1 MNADK
6 LKRPSKNFTDKNRAE
21 RERENFISENSTDA
35 NSAPENTTSVNSTRV
50 NFAAE
55 NSTSKNF
62 AAVNSKS
69 KNSATENSIS
79 ANSASENSTNE
90 NFVNENS
97 ATENSASKKFTDKN
111 SAAAR
116 SVPHSEL
123 ISVRDLV
130 LRYERSE
137 ILNIP
142 SLDLN
147 TSGIT
152 ALLGSNGSGKS
163 TLLRILAF
171 LQRPSSGSVELWGQQ
186 TPSLQTLRQ
195 ICLLLPEPVLLK
207 RSVEQNFKFALKSR
221 GALAEFDE
229 RVDEAL
235 GLTGLDRSFLSK
247 KHFELSSGQ
256 TQRIAFAL
264 ALAQRAK
271 LYLLDEPTNSLD
283 LAASKLFARAI
294 LFMRSR
300 YGCGFIIAS
309 HDEKWL
315 SAIAQRS
322 VFLHRGKICEFEY
335 KNIFDV
341 QNGVLKFSDE
351 ISLRLEE
358 GLARARKIAINPS
371 KILLS
376 QNPFERCF
384 AGILHSVSL
393 QYGSSLLIKIK
404 AGDVLLKCVTAQDE
418 RRWSAGE
425 RIYFGFESGAFL
437 GLE

>member
-6 LKRPSKNFTDKNRAE
+6 LTHPSKNFTDKNRAGK
-21 RERENFISENSTDA
+21 ERENFMSENSTDV
-35 NSAPENTTSVNSTRV
+35 NSAG
-50 NFAAE
+50 E

-62 AAVNSKS
+62 TSENSTS
-69 KNSATENSIS
+69 KNSATENSVS
-79 ANSASENSTNE
+79 ANSAGENSTNE

-97 ATENSASKKFTDKN
+97 ATENSASEKFTDKN
-111 SAAAR
+111 SVAAR
-116 SVPHSEL
+116 SVPNSEL

-130 LRYERSE
+130 LRYGRSE

-171 LQRPSSGSVELWGQQ
+171 LQRPSGGGVKLWGQQ
-186 TPSLQTLRQ
+186 APSLQTLRQ

-229 RVDEAL
+229 RVNEAL

-358 GLARARKIAINPS
+358 GLARSRKIAINPS

-376 QNPFERCF
+376 QSPFERCF

-404 AGDVLLKCVTAQDE
+404 AGDVLLKCVTAQDN

-425 RIYFGFESGAFL
+425 RIYFRFESGAFL

>member
-6 LKRPSKNFTDKNRAE
+6 QTRPSKNFADKNRAE
-21 RERENFISENSTDA
+21 RERENFMSKNSTDV
-35 NSAPENTTSVNSTRV
+35 NSAG
-50 NFAAE
+50 E

-62 AAVNSKS
+62 TSENSTS
-69 KNSATENSIS
+69 KNSPTENSIS
-79 ANSASENSTNE
+79 ANSTGENSKSE
-90 NFVNENS
+90 
-97 ATENSASKKFTDKN
+97 KFTDKN

-116 SVPHSEL
+116 SVPNSEL

-130 LRYERSE
+130 LRYGRSE

-171 LQRPSSGSVELWGQQ
+171 LQRPNGGSVELWGQQ

-358 GLARARKIAINPS
+358 ELARARKIAINPS

-376 QNPFERCF
+376 QSPFERCF

-404 AGDVLLKCVTAQDE
+404 AGDVLLKCVTAQDK

-425 RIYFGFESGAFL
+425 RIYFGFENGAFL

>member
-1 MNADK
+1 MSADK
-6 LKRPSKNFTDKNRAE
+6 LTHPSKNFADKNRAE
-21 RERENFISENSTDA
+21 RERENFMSENLTDVNSVIE
-35 NSAPENTTSVNSTRV
+35 NSADINSTRV

-55 NSTSKNF
+55 NSVSENF

-79 ANSASENSTNE
+79 ANSAGKNSKSENFASENSARK
-90 NFVNENS
+90 NFANENS
-97 ATENSASKKFTDKN
+97 A
-111 SAAAR
+111 AAQ
-116 SVPHSEL
+116 SVPNSEL
-123 ISVRDLV
+123 ISMRDLV
-130 LRYERSE
+130 LRYGRSE

-186 TPSLQTLRQ
+186 APSLQTLRQ

-341 QNGVLKFSDE
+341 QNGILKFSDE

-376 QNPFERCF
+376 QSPFERCF

-425 RIYFGFESGAFL
+425 RIYFGFEDGAFL

>member
-6 LKRPSKNFTDKNRAE
+6 QTRPSKNFTDKNRAE
-21 RERENFISENSTDA
+21 RERENFMSENLTDANFAAENSTG
-35 NSAPENTTSVNSTRV
+35 VNSMRV

-55 NSTSKNF
+55 NSTCKNF
-62 AAVNSKS
+62 AAVNSTS
-69 KNSATENSIS
+69 KNSVTENSIS
-79 ANSASENSTNE
+79 ANYADKNSINKIYASENSARKNFANE
-90 NFVNENS
+90 
-97 ATENSASKKFTDKN
+97 N

-116 SVPHSEL
+116 SVPNNEQ

-130 LRYERSE
+130 LRYGRSE

-171 LQRPSSGSVELWGQQ
+171 LQRPSGGSVELWGQRV
-186 TPSLQTLRQ
+186 PSLQTLRQ
-195 ICLLLPEPVLLK
+195 TCLLLPEPVLLK

-300 YGCGFIIAS
+300 YSCGFIIAS

-341 QNGVLKFSDE
+341 QDGVLKFSDE

-376 QNPFERCF
+376 QSPFERCF

-393 QYGSSLLIKIK
+393 QYSSSLLIKIK

-418 RRWSAGE
+418 RRWSAGK

>member
-1 MNADK
+1 MSADK
-6 LKRPSKNFTDKNRAE
+6 LKRPSKDFTDKNRAE
-21 RERENFISENSTDA
+21 RERVNFMSENFTDA
-35 NSAPENTTSVNSTRV
+35 NSAG
-50 NFAAE
+50 E

-62 AAVNSKS
+62 AAENSASKNSTAGNSKS
-69 KNSATENSIS
+69 INSATENSIS
-79 ANSASENSTNE
+79 VNSADKNSTNKISASENSARKNFANE
-90 NFVNENS
+90 
-97 ATENSASKKFTDKN
+97 N

-116 SVPHSEL
+116 SVPDSEL

-130 LRYERSE
+130 LRYGRSQ

-171 LQRPSSGSVELWGQQ
+171 LQRPSGGSVELWGQRA
-186 TPSLQTLRQ
+186 PSLQTLRQ

-351 ISLRLEE
+351 ILLRLED

-376 QNPFERCF
+376 QSPFERCF

-404 AGDVLLKCVTAQDE
+404 VGDVLLKCVTAQDE

-425 RIYFGFESGAFL
+425 RIYFRFESGAFL

>member
-6 LKRPSKNFTDKNRAE
+6 LTHPSKNFTDKNRAE
-21 RERENFISENSTDA
+21 RERENSMSENFTDA
-35 NSAPENTTSVNSTRV
+35 NSAAENSTDINSTRV

-55 NSTSKNF
+55 NSASKNST
-62 AAVNSKS
+62 AVNSKS
-69 KNSATENSIS
+69 KNSVTENSIS
-79 ANSASENSTNE
+79 ANSADKNSKSENFASENSARK
-90 NFVNENS
+90 NFTNENS
-97 ATENSASKKFTDKN
+97 AT
-111 SAAAR
+111 AR
-116 SVPHSEL
+116 SVPDSKL

-130 LRYERSE
+130 LLYGRSE

-171 LQRPSSGSVELWGQQ
+171 LQRPSSGSVELWGQRA
-186 TPSLQTLRQ
+186 PSLQTLRQ
-195 ICLLLPEPVLLK
+195 TCLLLPEPVLLK

-235 GLTGLDRSFLSK
+235 GLTGLDRNFLSK

-341 QNGVLKFSDE
+341 QNGILKFSDE
-351 ISLRLEE
+351 ISLRLED

-376 QNPFERCF
+376 KSPFERCF

-404 AGDVLLKCVTAQDE
+404 AGDLLLKCVTAQDE

-425 RIYFGFESGAFL
+425 RIYFGFEDGAFL

>member
-1 MNADK
+1 MSADK

-21 RERENFISENSTDA
+21 RERENFMSANLTDA
-35 NSAPENTTSVNSTRV
+35 NSAPENTTRV

-55 NSTSKNF
+55 NSANKNST
-62 AAVNSKS
+62 AANYKS

-79 ANSASENSTNE
+79 TNSTNE

-97 ATENSASKKFTDKN
+97 ARKNFANGN

-116 SVPHSEL
+116 AVPDSEL

-130 LRYERSE
+130 LRYGRSE

-171 LQRPSSGSVELWGQQ
+171 LQRPSGGSVELWGQRA
-186 TPSLQTLRQ
+186 PSLQTLRQ

-341 QNGVLKFSDE
+341 QNGILKFSDE

-376 QNPFERCF
+376 QRPFERCF

-425 RIYFGFESGAFL
+425 RVYFGFEDGAFL

>member
-6 LKRPSKNFTDKNRAE
+6 QTRPSKNFTDKNRAE
-21 RERENFISENSTDA
+21 RKHENFMSENSTDVNYA
-35 NSAPENTTSVNSTRV
+35 GENSTDINSTRV
-50 NFAAE
+50 NFAVE
-55 NSTSKNF
+55 NSASKNST
-62 AAVNSKS
+62 AVNSKS

-79 ANSASENSTNE
+79 ANSAGKNSKSENFASENSTRKNFANE
-90 NFVNENS
+90 
-97 ATENSASKKFTDKN
+97 N

-116 SVPHSEL
+116 SVPDSEL

-130 LRYERSE
+130 LHYGRSE

-171 LQRPSSGSVELWGQQ
+171 LQRPSGGSVELWGQRA
-186 TPSLQTLRQ
+186 PSLQTLRQ

-341 QNGVLKFSDE
+341 QNGILKFSDE

-358 GLARARKIAINPS
+358 VLARARKIAINPS

-376 QNPFERCF
+376 QSPFERCF

>member
-1 MNADK
+1 MSADK
-6 LKRPSKNFTDKNRAE
+6 LKRPSKDFTDKNRAE
-21 RERENFISENSTDA
+21 QERENFMSENSTDI
-35 NSAPENTTSVNSTRV
+35 NSAG
-50 NFAAE
+50 E

-62 AAVNSKS
+62 TSENSTS
-69 KNSATENSIS
+69 KNSVTENSIS
-79 ANSASENSTNE
+79 ANSAGANSTNE

-97 ATENSASKKFTDKN
+97 ATENFASEKFADKN
-111 SAAAR
+111 SAAR
-116 SVPHSEL
+116 SVPNSEL
-123 ISVRDLV
+123 ISARDLV
-130 LRYERSE
+130 LRYGRSE

-171 LQRPSSGSVELWGQQ
+171 LQRPSSGSVELWGQRA
-186 TPSLQTLRQ
+186 PSLQTLRQ

-341 QNGVLKFSDE
+341 QNGILKFSDE

-358 GLARARKIAINPS
+358 GLACARKIAINPS

-376 QNPFERCF
+376 QSPFERCF

-404 AGDVLLKCVTAQDE
+404 VGDVLLKCVTAQDE
-418 RRWSAGE
+418 RRWSTGE
-425 RIYFGFESGAFL
+425 RIYFGFEDGAFL

>member
-6 LKRPSKNFTDKNRAE
+6 QMCPSENFTDKNRAE
-21 RERENFISENSTDA
+21 RECENFMSENFKSTNSTGE
-35 NSAPENTTSVNSTRV
+35 NSASK
-50 NFAAE
+50 NFTAG
-55 NSTSKNF
+55 NSTSKN
-62 AAVNSKS
+62 SP
-69 KNSATENSIS
+69 TENSVS
-79 ANSASENSTNE
+79 ANSAGENSTNE
-90 NFVNENS
+90 NFVNE
-97 ATENSASKKFTDKN
+97 KFTDKN

-116 SVPHSEL
+116 SVPNSEL

-130 LRYERSE
+130 LRYGRSE

-186 TPSLQTLRQ
+186 APSLQTLRQ

-235 GLTGLDRSFLSK
+235 SLTGLDRSFLSK

-351 ISLRLEE
+351 ISLLLEE

-376 QNPFERCF
+376 QRPFERCF

-418 RRWSAGE
+418 RRWSTGE
-425 RIYFGFESGAFL
+425 RVYFGFENGAFL

>member
-1 MNADK
+1 MSADK

-21 RERENFISENSTDA
+21 REHENSMSENLTDA
-35 NSAPENTTSVNSTRV
+35 NSAPENTTRVNSIRA
-50 NFAAE
+50 NSAAE

-62 AAVNSKS
+62 AAVNSTS
-69 KNSATENSIS
+69 KNSVTENSIS
-79 ANSASENSTNE
+79 ANYADKNSINKIYASENSARKNFANE
-90 NFVNENS
+90 
-97 ATENSASKKFTDKN
+97 N

-116 SVPHSEL
+116 AVPDSEL

-130 LRYERSE
+130 LRYGRSE

-171 LQRPSSGSVELWGQQ
+171 LQRPSGGSVELWGQRA
-186 TPSLQTLRQ
+186 PSLQTLRQ
-195 ICLLLPEPVLLK
+195 TCLLLPEPVLLK

-341 QNGVLKFSDE
+341 QNGILKFSDE

-376 QNPFERCF
+376 QSPFERCF

-404 AGDVLLKCVTAQDE
+404 AGDLLLKCVTAQDE

-425 RIYFGFESGAFL
+425 RIYFGFEDGAFW

>member
-6 LKRPSKNFTDKNRAE
+6 LTHPSKNFTDKNRAE
-21 RERENFISENSTDA
+21 RERENSMSENFTDA
-35 NSAPENTTSVNSTRV
+35 NSAPENTTNINSTRV

-55 NSTSKNF
+55 NSANKNST
-62 AAVNSKS
+62 AANYKS

-79 ANSASENSTNE
+79 TNSASENSTNE

-97 ATENSASKKFTDKN
+97 ATENFASEN

-116 SVPHSEL
+116 SVPDSEL

-130 LRYERSE
+130 LRYGRSE

-171 LQRPSSGSVELWGQQ
+171 LQRPSGGSVELWGQQ
-186 TPSLQTLRQ
+186 APSLQTLRQ

-351 ISLRLEE
+351 ISLRLGDE
-358 GLARARKIAINPS
+358 LARARKIAINPS

-376 QNPFERCF
+376 QSPFERCF

-425 RIYFGFESGAFL
+425 RVYFGFENGAFL

>member
-1 MNADK
+1 MSADK

-21 RERENFISENSTDA
+21 RERENSMSKNFTDA
-35 NSAPENTTSVNSTRV
+35 NSAPENSTGVNSMRV
-50 NFAAE
+50 NSAAE
-55 NSTSKNF
+55 NSASKNST
-62 AAVNSKS
+62 AGNSKS

-79 ANSASENSTNE
+79 ANSAGKNSKSKNFASENSARKNFANE
-90 NFVNENS
+90 
-97 ATENSASKKFTDKN
+97 N

-116 SVPHSEL
+116 AVPHSEL
-123 ISVRDLV
+123 ISVRNLV
-130 LRYERSE
+130 LRYGRSE

-163 TLLRILAF
+163 TLLRILSF
-171 LQRPSSGSVELWGQQ
+171 LQRPSSGSVELWGQRA
-186 TPSLQTLRQ
+186 PSLQTLRQ
-195 ICLLLPEPVLLK
+195 TCLLLPEPVLLK

-358 GLARARKIAINPS
+358 GLVRARKIAINPS

-376 QNPFERCF
+376 QSPFERCF

>member
-6 LKRPSKNFTDKNRAE
+6 LTRPSKNFTDKNRAE
-21 RERENFISENSTDA
+21 RERENFMSENFTDA
-35 NSAPENTTSVNSTRV
+35 NSAAENSTDINSTRV

-55 NSTSKNF
+55 NSASKNST
-62 AAVNSKS
+62 AVNSKS
-69 KNSATENSIS
+69 KNSVTENSIS
-79 ANSASENSTNE
+79 ANSADKNSKSENFASENSVRKNFANE
-90 NFVNENS
+90 
-97 ATENSASKKFTDKN
+97 N

-116 SVPHSEL
+116 SVPDSEL

-130 LRYERSE
+130 LRYGRSE

-171 LQRPSSGSVELWGQQ
+171 LQHPSSGSVELWGQQ

-335 KNIFDV
+335 KNIFDA

-351 ISLRLEE
+351 ISLRLGDE
-358 GLARARKIAINPS
+358 LARARKIAINPS

-376 QNPFERCF
+376 QSPFERCF

-418 RRWSAGE
+418 RHWSAGE
-425 RIYFGFESGAFL
+425 RIYFGFEDGAFL

>member
-1 MNADK
+1 MSADK

-21 RERENFISENSTDA
+21 RERENFMSENFTDA
-35 NSAPENTTSVNSTRV
+35 NSAAENSTSA

-62 AAVNSKS
+62 TTGNSKS
-69 KNSATENSIS
+69 KNSVTENSIS
-79 ANSASENSTNE
+79 ANSAGKNSKNE
-90 NFVNENS
+90 NF
-97 ATENSASKKFTDKN
+97 ASEKFTDKN
-111 SAAAR
+111 SAAR
-116 SVPHSEL
+116 SVPDSNL

-130 LRYERSE
+130 LRYGRSE

-147 TSGIT
+147 TSGII

-163 TLLRILAF
+163 TLLRILSF
-171 LQRPSSGSVELWGQQ
+171 LQHPSSGSVELWGQRA
-186 TPSLQTLRQ
+186 PSLQTLRQ
-195 ICLLLPEPVLLK
+195 TCLLLPEPVLLK
-207 RSVEQNFKFALKSR
+207 RGVEQNFKFALKSR

-235 GLTGLDRSFLSK
+235 SLTGLDRSFLSK

-341 QNGVLKFSDE
+341 QNGILKFSDE

-376 QNPFERCF
+376 QHPFERCF

-425 RIYFGFESGAFL
+425 RIYFRFESGAFL

>member
-6 LKRPSKNFTDKNRAE
+6 QTRPSKNFTDKNRAE
-21 RERENFISENSTDA
+21 RERVNFMSENFKSTNSIG
-35 NSAPENTTSVNSTRV
+35 
-50 NFAAE
+50 E
-55 NSTSKNF
+55 NSTSANFASKNF
-62 AAVNSKS
+62 AVGNSKS

-79 ANSASENSTNE
+79 ANSADKNSKSENFASENSAKKNFANE
-90 NFVNENS
+90 
-97 ATENSASKKFTDKN
+97 N

-116 SVPHSEL
+116 SVPNSEQ

-130 LRYERSE
+130 LRYGRSE

-147 TSGIT
+147 TSDIT

-163 TLLRILAF
+163 TLLRILSF

-186 TPSLQTLRQ
+186 APSLQTLRQ

-235 GLTGLDRSFLSK
+235 SLTGLDRSFLSK

-264 ALAQRAK
+264 ALAQRAR

-335 KNIFDV
+335 KNIFDA

-351 ISLRLEE
+351 ISLRLGDE
-358 GLARARKIAINPS
+358 LARARKIAINPS

-376 QNPFERCF
+376 QSPFERCF

-418 RRWSAGE
+418 RHWSAGE
-425 RIYFGFESGAFL
+425 RIYFGFEDGAFL

>member
-6 LKRPSKNFTDKNRAE
+6 QTRPSKNFTDKNRAE
-21 RERENFISENSTDA
+21 RERENFISENFTDA
-35 NSAPENTTSVNSTRV
+35 NSAPENSTSVNSMRI

-55 NSTSKNF
+55 NSANKNST
-62 AAVNSKS
+62 AVNSKS

-79 ANSASENSTNE
+79 ANSAGKNSKSENFASENSTRKNFANE
-90 NFVNENS
+90 
-97 ATENSASKKFTDKN
+97 N

-116 SVPHSEL
+116 SVPDSEL

-130 LRYERSE
+130 LRYGRSE

-163 TLLRILAF
+163 TLLRILSF

-186 TPSLQTLRQ
+186 APSLQTLRQ

-235 GLTGLDRSFLSK
+235 SLTGLDRSFLSK

-300 YGCGFIIAS
+300 YSCGFIIAS

-341 QNGVLKFSDE
+341 QNGILKFSDE
-351 ISLRLEE
+351 ISLRLED

-425 RIYFGFESGAFL
+425 RIYFRFESGAFL

>member
-1 MNADK
+1 MSVDK
-6 LKRPSKNFTDKNRAE
+6 LTHPSKNFTDKNRAE
-21 RERENFISENSTDA
+21 RESENFTDA
-35 NSAPENTTSVNSTRV
+35 NSAPENSTDINSTRV

-55 NSTSKNF
+55 NSTSQNF
-62 AAVNSKS
+62 ATGNSKS

-79 ANSASENSTNE
+79 ANSADKNSTNKIYAS
-90 NFVNENS
+90 ENS
-97 ATENSASKKFTDKN
+97 ATENFASEN

-116 SVPHSEL
+116 AVPDSEL

-130 LRYERSE
+130 LRYGRSE

-171 LQRPSSGSVELWGQQ
+171 LQRPSSGSVELWGQCA
-186 TPSLQTLRQ
+186 PSLQTLRQ

-235 GLTGLDRSFLSK
+235 ALTGLDRSFLSK

-341 QNGVLKFSDE
+341 QNGILKFSDE

-376 QNPFERCF
+376 KSPFERCF

>member
-1 MNADK
+1 MSADK

-21 RERENFISENSTDA
+21 REHENFMSENFKSTNSTGENST
-35 NSAPENTTSVNSTRV
+35 SA
-50 NFAAE
+50 NFASKNFTAE
-55 NSTSKNF
+55 NSTCKNF
-62 AAVNSKS
+62 AAVNSKR
-69 KNSATENSIS
+69 KNSVTENSIS
-79 ANSASENSTNE
+79 ANSAGKNSTNKIYASENSARK
-90 NFVNENS
+90 NFAN
-97 ATENSASKKFTDKN
+97 KN

-116 SVPHSEL
+116 AVPHSEL

-130 LRYERSE
+130 LRYGRSE

-163 TLLRILAF
+163 TLLRILSF
-171 LQRPSSGSVELWGQQ
+171 LQRPSGGSVELWGQRA
-186 TPSLQTLRQ
+186 PSLQTLRQ
-195 ICLLLPEPVLLK
+195 TCLLLPEPVLLK
-207 RSVEQNFKFALKSR
+207 RNVEQNFKFALKSR

-235 GLTGLDRSFLSK
+235 SLTGLDRSFLSK

-341 QNGVLKFSDE
+341 QNGILKFSDE
-351 ISLRLEE
+351 ISLRLED
-358 GLARARKIAINPS
+358 GLARAHKIAINPS

-376 QNPFERCF
+376 QSPFERCF

-393 QYGSSLLIKIK
+393 QYGSSLLIKVK

-418 RRWSAGE
+418 RHWSAGE

>member
-1 MNADK
+1 MSADK
-6 LKRPSKNFTDKNRAE
+6 QTRPSKNFTDKNRAE
-21 RERENFISENSTDA
+21 RESENFMSENSTDV
-35 NSAPENTTSVNSTRV
+35 NSAG
-50 NFAAE
+50 E
-55 NSTSKNF
+55 NST
-62 AAVNSKS
+62 S
-69 KNSATENSIS
+69 KNSATENSVS
-79 ANSASENSTNE
+79 ANSAGENSTNE
-90 NFVNENS
+90 NFVNE
-97 ATENSASKKFTDKN
+97 KFTDKN
-111 SAAAR
+111 SAAVR

-130 LRYERSE
+130 LRYGRSE

-142 SLDLN
+142 GLDLN

-171 LQRPSSGSVELWGQQ
+171 LQRPSGGSVELWGQQ
-186 TPSLQTLRQ
+186 APSLQTLRQ

-283 LAASKLFARAI
+283 LAASKLFAHAI

-358 GLARARKIAINPS
+358 GLTRARKIAINPS

-376 QNPFERCF
+376 QSSFERCF

-404 AGDVLLKCVTAQDE
+404 VGDVLLKCVTAQDE

-425 RIYFGFESGAFL
+425 RIYFGFENGAFL

>member
-1 MNADK
+1 MSADK
-6 LKRPSKNFTDKNRAE
+6 LKRPSKDFTDKNRAE
-21 RERENFISENSTDA
+21 RERVNFMSENFTDA
-35 NSAPENTTSVNSTRV
+35 NSAG
-50 NFAAE
+50 E

-62 AAVNSKS
+62 AAENSASKNSTAGNSKS
-69 KNSATENSIS
+69 INSATENSIS
-79 ANSASENSTNE
+79 VNSADKNSTNKISASENSARKNFANE
-90 NFVNENS
+90 
-97 ATENSASKKFTDKN
+97 N

-116 SVPHSEL
+116 SVPDSEL

-130 LRYERSE
+130 LRYGRSE

-142 SLDLN
+142 SLNLN

-171 LQRPSSGSVELWGQQ
+171 LQRPSGGSVELWGQRA
-186 TPSLQTLRQ
+186 PSLQTLRQ

-351 ISLRLEE
+351 ILLRLED

-376 QNPFERCF
+376 QSPFERCF

-404 AGDVLLKCVTAQDE
+404 VGDVLLKCVTAQDE

-425 RIYFGFESGAFL
+425 RIYFRFESGAFL

>member
-1 MNADK
+1 MSVDK
-6 LKRPSKNFTDKNRAE
+6 LTHPSKNFTDKNRAE
-21 RERENFISENSTDA
+21 RERENFMSENLTDA
-35 NSAPENTTSVNSTRV
+35 NSAPENSTDINSTRV

-62 AAVNSKS
+62 TAGNSTS
-69 KNSATENSIS
+69 VNSATENSIS
-79 ANSASENSTNE
+79 ANSADKNSKSENFASENSARKNFANE
-90 NFVNENS
+90 
-97 ATENSASKKFTDKN
+97 N

-116 SVPHSEL
+116 AVPNSEL

-130 LRYERSE
+130 LRYGRSE

-163 TLLRILAF
+163 TLLRILSF
-171 LQRPSSGSVELWGQQ
+171 LQRPSGGSVELWGQQ
-186 TPSLQTLRQ
+186 APSLQTLRQ
-195 ICLLLPEPVLLK
+195 TCLLLPEPVLLK

-235 GLTGLDRSFLSK
+235 ALTGLDRSFLSK

-341 QNGVLKFSDE
+341 QNGILKFSDE

-371 KILLS
+371 KISLS
-376 QNPFERCF
+376 KSPFERCF

-393 QYGSSLLIKIK
+393 QYSSSLLIKIK
-404 AGDVLLKCVTAQDE
+404 AGDLLLKCVTAQDE

-425 RIYFGFESGAFL
+425 RIYFGFEDGAFL

>member
-1 MNADK
+1 MSADK

-21 RERENFISENSTDA
+21 RGRVNFMSKNLTDA
-35 NSAPENTTSVNSTRV
+35 NSAPENSTDINSTRV

-55 NSTSKNF
+55 NSANKNF
-62 AAVNSKS
+62 TAGNSKS
-69 KNSATENSIS
+69 VNSATENSIS
-79 ANSASENSTNE
+79 ANSADKNSTNKISASENSARKNFANE
-90 NFVNENS
+90 
-97 ATENSASKKFTDKN
+97 N

-116 SVPHSEL
+116 SVPDSEL
-123 ISVRDLV
+123 ISVRDIV
-130 LRYERSE
+130 LHYGRSE

-171 LQRPSSGSVELWGQQ
+171 LQRPSSGSMELWGQRA
-186 TPSLQTLRQ
+186 PSLQTLRQ

-341 QNGVLKFSDE
+341 QNGILKFSDE

-376 QNPFERCF
+376 QSPFERCF

>member
-1 MNADK
+1 MSADK
-6 LKRPSKNFTDKNRAE
+6 QTRPSKNFTDKNRAE
-21 RERENFISENSTDA
+21 RESENSMSENFTDVNSAAENSTDI
-35 NSAPENTTSVNSTRV
+35 NSTRV

-55 NSTSKNF
+55 NS
-62 AAVNSKS
+62 AS
-69 KNSATENSIS
+69 KNSTAGNSTSVNSVTKNSIS
-79 ANSASENSTNE
+79 ANSADKNSKSENFASENSTKKNFANE
-90 NFVNENS
+90 
-97 ATENSASKKFTDKN
+97 N

-116 SVPHSEL
+116 SVPNSEL

-130 LRYERSE
+130 LRYGRSE

-163 TLLRILAF
+163 TLLRILSF
-171 LQRPSSGSVELWGQQ
+171 LQRPSGGSVELWGQRA
-186 TPSLQTLRQ
+186 PSLQTLRQ
-195 ICLLLPEPVLLK
+195 TCLLLPEPVLLK

-341 QNGVLKFSDE
+341 QNGILKFSDE

-358 GLARARKIAINPS
+358 GLACARKIAINPS

-376 QNPFERCF
+376 QSPFERCF

-404 AGDVLLKCVTAQDE
+404 VGDVLLKCVTAQDE
-418 RRWSAGE
+418 RRWSAGK

>member
-21 RERENFISENSTDA
+21 RERENFMSENFTDA
-35 NSAPENTTSVNSTRV
+35 NS
-50 NFAAE
+50 AAE

-62 AAVNSKS
+62 TSENSTS

-79 ANSASENSTNE
+79 ANSAGKNSKSENFASENSLRKNFANE
-90 NFVNENS
+90 
-97 ATENSASKKFTDKN
+97 N

-116 SVPHSEL
+116 SVPNSEL

-130 LRYERSE
+130 LRYGRSE

-171 LQRPSSGSVELWGQQ
+171 LQRPSSGSVELWGQRA
-186 TPSLQTLRQ
+186 PSLQTLRQ
-195 ICLLLPEPVLLK
+195 TCLLLPEPVLLK

-300 YGCGFIIAS
+300 HGCSFIIAS

-341 QNGVLKFSDE
+341 QNGMLKFSDE

-376 QNPFERCF
+376 QSPFERCF

-418 RRWSAGE
+418 RSWSAGE
-425 RIYFGFESGAFL
+425 KIYFGFESGAFL

>member
-1 MNADK
+1 MSADK
-6 LKRPSKNFTDKNRAE
+6 QTRPSKNFTDKNRTE
-21 RERENFISENSTDA
+21 REHKNFMSENSTD
-35 NSAPENTTSVNSTRV
+35 VNY
-50 NFAAE
+50 AGE

-62 AAVNSKS
+62 TAGNSKS
-69 KNSATENSIS
+69 KNSPTKNSIS
-79 ANSASENSTNE
+79 VNSASENSTNE
-90 NFVNENS
+90 NFT
-97 ATENSASKKFTDKN
+97 TENFTSEN

-116 SVPHSEL
+116 SVPNSEL

-130 LRYERSE
+130 LRYGRSE

-186 TPSLQTLRQ
+186 APSLQTLRQ
-195 ICLLLPEPVLLK
+195 TCLLLPEPVLLK

-351 ISLRLEE
+351 ISLRLKD
-358 GLARARKIAINPS
+358 GLVRARKIAINPS

-376 QNPFERCF
+376 QSPFERCF

-425 RIYFGFESGAFL
+425 RIYFGFEDGAFL

>member
-1 MNADK
+1 MSADK

-21 RERENFISENSTDA
+21 RENENFMSENLTDV
-35 NSAPENTTSVNSTRV
+35 NSAPENSMRANSTRV

-55 NSTSKNF
+55 NSASK
-62 AAVNSKS
+62 NSKS
-69 KNSATENSIS
+69 ENF
-79 ANSASENSTNE
+79 ASENSARK
-90 NFVNENS
+90 NFANENS
-97 ATENSASKKFTDKN
+97 AGKNSKSENLARENSARKNFANGN

-116 SVPHSEL
+116 AVPHSEQ

-130 LRYERSE
+130 LHYGRSE

-163 TLLRILAF
+163 TLLRILSF
-171 LQRPSSGSVELWGQQ
+171 LQHPSSGSVELWGQRA
-186 TPSLQTLRQ
+186 PSLQTLRQ
-195 ICLLLPEPVLLK
+195 TCLLLPEPVLLK

-235 GLTGLDRSFLSK
+235 SLTGLDRSFLSK

-341 QNGVLKFSDE
+341 QNGILKFSDE

-376 QNPFERCF
+376 QSPFERCF
-384 AGILHSVSL
+384 AGVLHSVSL

-425 RIYFGFESGAFL
+425 RVYFGFENGAFL

>member
-6 LKRPSKNFTDKNRAE
+6 QTRPSKNFTDKNRAE
-21 RERENFISENSTDA
+21 RERENSMSANLTDA
-35 NSAPENTTSVNSTRV
+35 NSAPENTPRIH
-50 NFAAE
+50 FAAE
-55 NSTSKNF
+55 NFASKNF
-62 AAVNSKS
+62 TTGNSKS
-69 KNSATENSIS
+69 KNSVTENSIS
-79 ANSASENSTNE
+79 ANSAGKNSKSENFASENSARNNFANE
-90 NFVNENS
+90 
-97 ATENSASKKFTDKN
+97 N

-116 SVPHSEL
+116 SVPDSEL

-142 SLDLN
+142 SLNLN

-163 TLLRILAF
+163 TLLRILSF
-171 LQRPSSGSVELWGQQ
+171 LQRPSSGSVELWGQRA
-186 TPSLQTLRQ
+186 PSLQTLRQ

-351 ISLRLEE
+351 ISLRLEG

-376 QNPFERCF
+376 QSPFERCF

>member
-6 LKRPSKNFTDKNRAE
+6 LKRPSKNFTDKNRTE
-21 RERENFISENSTDA
+21 RECENFMSKNSTDVNYAGENST
-35 NSAPENTTSVNSTRV
+35 SA
-50 NFAAE
+50 NFAAK
-55 NSTSKNF
+55 NSTSKN
-62 AAVNSKS
+62 SP
-69 KNSATENSIS
+69 TENSIS
-79 ANSASENSTNE
+79 GNSAGENSTNE

-97 ATENSASKKFTDKN
+97 ATENFASKKFTDKN

-116 SVPHSEL
+116 SVPNSEL

-130 LRYERSE
+130 LCYGRSE

-186 TPSLQTLRQ
+186 APSLQTLRQ

-229 RVDEAL
+229 RVNEAL
-235 GLTGLDRSFLSK
+235 GLTGLDRSFLTK

-376 QNPFERCF
+376 QSPFERCF

>member
-1 MNADK
+1 MSADK

-21 RERENFISENSTDA
+21 QERENFMSENFTDA
-35 NSAPENTTSVNSTRV
+35 NSAPENFMDINSTRV
-50 NFAAE
+50 NSAAE
-55 NSTSKNF
+55 NSTCKNF
-62 AAVNSKS
+62 TS
-69 KNSATENSIS
+69 ENSTS
-79 ANSASENSTNE
+79 KNSTNE

-97 ATENSASKKFTDKN
+97 ARKNFANGN

-116 SVPHSEL
+116 AVPDSEL

-130 LRYERSE
+130 LRYGRSE

-163 TLLRILAF
+163 TLLRILSF
-171 LQRPSSGSVELWGQQ
+171 LQRPSSGSVELWEQRA
-186 TPSLQTLRQ
+186 PSLQTLRQ

-235 GLTGLDRSFLSK
+235 DLTGIDRSFLSK

-264 ALAQRAK
+264 SLAQRAK

-335 KNIFDV
+335 KNIFDI

-351 ISLRLEE
+351 ILLRLEE

-376 QNPFERCF
+376 QSPFERCF

-404 AGDVLLKCVTAQDE
+404 VGDVLLKCVTAQDE
-418 RRWSAGE
+418 RCWSAGE
-425 RIYFGFESGAFL
+425 RIYFEFENGAFL

>member
-1 MNADK
+1 MSADK
-6 LKRPSKNFTDKNRAE
+6 LTHPSKNFTDKNRAE
-21 RERENFISENSTDA
+21 RERENFISENSTDVNSAGENSTSA
-35 NSAPENTTSVNSTRV
+35 NSMRV

-55 NSTSKNF
+55 NSASKNF
-62 AAVNSKS
+62 AAGNSTS
-69 KNSATENSIS
+69 VNSATENSIS
-79 ANSASENSTNE
+79 ANSAGKNSKSENFASENSARKNFANE
-90 NFVNENS
+90 
-97 ATENSASKKFTDKN
+97 N

-116 SVPHSEL
+116 AVPHSEL
-123 ISVRDLV
+123 ISVRNLV
-130 LRYERSE
+130 LRYGRSE

-171 LQRPSSGSVELWGQQ
+171 LQRPSSGSVELWGQRA
-186 TPSLQTLRQ
+186 PSLQTLRQ
-195 ICLLLPEPVLLK
+195 TCLLLPEPVLLK

-335 KNIFDV
+335 KNIFDA

-358 GLARARKIAINPS
+358 RLTRARKIAINPS

-376 QNPFERCF
+376 KSPFERCF

-425 RIYFGFESGAFL
+425 KIYFGFENGAFL

>member
-1 MNADK
+1 MSADK

-21 RERENFISENSTDA
+21 RERENFMSENLTSI
-35 NSAPENTTSVNSTRV
+35 NSAGENSMSA
-50 NFAAE
+50 NFAAK
-55 NSTSKNF
+55 NST
-62 AAVNSKS
+62 S
-69 KNSATENSIS
+69 KNSATENSVS
-79 ANSASENSTNE
+79 ANSKKENSKSENFTSE
-90 NFVNENS
+90 
-97 ATENSASKKFTDKN
+97 KFADKN

-116 SVPHSEL
+116 SVPDSGQ

-130 LRYERSE
+130 LRYGRSE

-163 TLLRILAF
+163 TLLRILSF
-171 LQRPSSGSVELWGQQ
+171 LQRPSSGSVELWGQRA
-186 TPSLQTLRQ
+186 PSLQTLRQ
-195 ICLLLPEPVLLK
+195 TCLLLPEPVLLK

-351 ISLRLEE
+351 ISLCLED

-376 QNPFERCF
+376 KSPFEHCF

-404 AGDVLLKCVTAQDE
+404 AGDLLLKCVTAQDE

>member
-1 MNADK
+1 MNTDK
-6 LKRPSKNFTDKNRAE
+6 QTRPSENFTDKNRAE
-21 RERENFISENSTDA
+21 RERENFMSENFKSTNSTGE
-35 NSAPENTTSVNSTRV
+35 NSASK
-50 NFAAE
+50 NFTAG
-55 NSTSKNF
+55 NSTSKN
-62 AAVNSKS
+62 SP
-69 KNSATENSIS
+69 TENSVS
-79 ANSASENSTNE
+79 ANSAGENSTNE
-90 NFVNENS
+90 NFVNE
-97 ATENSASKKFTDKN
+97 KFTDKN

-341 QNGVLKFSDE
+341 QNGILKFSDE
-351 ISLRLEE
+351 ILLRLEE
-358 GLARARKIAINPS
+358 ELARARKIAINPS

-376 QNPFERCF
+376 QSPFERCF

-418 RRWSAGE
+418 RRWSTGE

>member
-1 MNADK
+1 MSADK

-21 RERENFISENSTDA
+21 RERENFMSKNFKSTNSIGENSTSA
-35 NSAPENTTSVNSTRV
+35 NFTSK

-55 NSTSKNF
+55 NSASKNST
-62 AAVNSKS
+62 AVNSKS
-69 KNSATENSIS
+69 KNSVTENSIS
-79 ANSASENSTNE
+79 ANSAGKNSKSENFASENSARKNFANE
-90 NFVNENS
+90 
-97 ATENSASKKFTDKN
+97 N

-116 SVPHSEL
+116 SVPNSEL

-130 LRYERSE
+130 LRYGRSE

-171 LQRPSSGSVELWGQQ
+171 LQRPSSGSVELWGQCA
-186 TPSLQTLRQ
+186 PSLQTLRQ
-195 ICLLLPEPVLLK
+195 TCLLLPEPVLLK
-207 RSVEQNFKFALKSR
+207 RGVEQNFKFALKSR

-341 QNGVLKFSDE
+341 QNGILKFSDE

-358 GLARARKIAINPS
+358 GFARARKIAINPS

-376 QNPFERCF
+376 QSPFERCF

-393 QYGSSLLIKIK
+393 QYGSSLLIKVK

-418 RRWSAGE
+418 RHWSAGE
-425 RIYFGFESGAFL
+425 RIYFEFESGAFL

>member
-6 LKRPSKNFTDKNRAE
+6 QTRPSKNFTDKNRAE
-21 RERENFISENSTDA
+21 RECENFMSENLTSI
-35 NSAPENTTSVNSTRV
+35 NSAGENSMSA
-50 NFAAE
+50 NFAAK
-55 NSTSKNF
+55 NST
-62 AAVNSKS
+62 S
-69 KNSATENSIS
+69 KNSATENSVS
-79 ANSASENSTNE
+79 ANSKKENSKSENFASE
-90 NFVNENS
+90 
-97 ATENSASKKFTDKN
+97 KFTDKT

-116 SVPHSEL
+116 SVPHSEQ

-130 LRYERSE
+130 LHYGRSE

-147 TSGIT
+147 TSDIT

-186 TPSLQTLRQ
+186 APSLQTLRQ

-221 GALAEFDE
+221 GVLAEFDE

-294 LFMRSR
+294 LFMRS
-300 YGCGFIIAS
+300 
-309 HDEKWL
+309 L

-341 QNGVLKFSDE
+341 QNEILKFSDE

-376 QNPFERCF
+376 QSPFERCF

-404 AGDVLLKCVTAQDE
+404 VGDVLLKCVTAQDE

-425 RIYFGFESGAFL
+425 RIYFGFEDGAFL

>member
-6 LKRPSKNFTDKNRAE
+6 QTRPSENFTDKNRAE
-21 RERENFISENSTDA
+21 REHENFMSENLTSI
-35 NSAPENTTSVNSTRV
+35 NSAGENSMSKNFTS
-50 NFAAE
+50 E
-55 NSTSKNF
+55 NSTSKN
-62 AAVNSKS
+62 SP
-69 KNSATENSIS
+69 TENSIS
-79 ANSASENSTNE
+79 ANSTSENSTNK
-90 NFVNENS
+90 NFVNENY
-97 ATENSASKKFTDKN
+97 ATENFASKN
-111 SAAAR
+111 SAAVR
-116 SVPHSEL
+116 SVPNSEL
-123 ISVRDLV
+123 ISARDLV
-130 LRYERSE
+130 LRYGRSE

-186 TPSLQTLRQ
+186 APSLQTLRQ

-376 QNPFERCF
+376 QSQFERCF

-404 AGDVLLKCVTAQDE
+404 VGDVLLKCVTAQDE
-418 RRWSAGE
+418 RSWSAGE
-425 RIYFGFESGAFL
+425 RIYFGFENGAFL

>member
-6 LKRPSKNFTDKNRAE
+6 LTHPSKNFTDKNRAE
-21 RERENFISENSTDA
+21 RERENFMSENFTDA
-35 NSAPENTTSVNSTRV
+35 NSAPENTTDINSTRV

-55 NSTSKNF
+55 NSANKNST
-62 AAVNSKS
+62 AANYKS

-79 ANSASENSTNE
+79 TNSASENSTNE

-97 ATENSASKKFTDKN
+97 ATENFASEN

-116 SVPHSEL
+116 SVPDSEL

-130 LRYERSE
+130 LHYERSE

-171 LQRPSSGSVELWGQQ
+171 LQRPSGGSVELWGQQ
-186 TPSLQTLRQ
+186 APSLQTLRQ

-229 RVDEAL
+229 RADEAL

-341 QNGVLKFSDE
+341 QNEILKFSDE

-376 QNPFERCF
+376 QSPFERCF

-404 AGDVLLKCVTAQDE
+404 VGDVLLKCVTAQDE

-425 RIYFGFESGAFL
+425 GIYFGFEDGAFL

>member
-6 LKRPSKNFTDKNRAE
+6 QTRPSENFADKNRAE
-21 RERENFISENSTDA
+21 RERENFMSENFKSTNSTGE
-35 NSAPENTTSVNSTRV
+35 NSASK
-50 NFAAE
+50 NFTAG
-55 NSTSKNF
+55 NSTSKN
-62 AAVNSKS
+62 SP
-69 KNSATENSIS
+69 TENSVS
-79 ANSASENSTNE
+79 ANSAGENSTNE
-90 NFVNENS
+90 NFVNE
-97 ATENSASKKFTDKN
+97 KFTDKN

-341 QNGVLKFSDE
+341 QNGALKFSDE

-358 GLARARKIAINPS
+358 GFARARKIAINPS

-376 QNPFERCF
+376 KSPFERCF

-418 RRWSAGE
+418 RSWSAGE
-425 RIYFGFESGAFL
+425 RIYFGFEDGAFL